1 MRALTFA
8 AIAAI
13 AVAGCAA
20 AQTDADE
27 PQVTVEDLGDGLYM
41 LVGRGGNVG
50 LSVGDDG
57 VFLIDDQ
64 YAPMT
69 PAIAAVVAELNDGDS
84 AVRFVINTHYHGDH
98 TGGNEAW
105 AERGATVFAHD
116 NVLVRHMDP
125 PISSFSN
132 APQDAV
138 SPGHW
143 PTVTFAQGLTFHLNG
158 EVARVIHVAAAHTDG
173 DAIVWFEDANVLHMG
188 DAFFNGLLPYIDI
201 NGGGSVDGFIAA
213 QDLAL
218 SLVNDDT
225 KIIPGHGPL
234 ATKADLQTMRDLLVD
249 VRGLVAAQVE
259 AGLTLEQAI
268 AANPL
273 SAYDESHG
281 RRFITTDKMVE
292 IVYTDLVARAAD

>member
-20 AQTDADE
+20 AQTDADA
-27 PQVTVEDLGDGLYM
+27 PQVAVEDLGDGLYM
-41 LVGRGGNVG
+41 LIGRGGNVG

-57 VFLIDDQ
+57 AFLIDDQ

-69 PAIAAVVAELNDGDS
+69 PAIAAAVAQLNDGDA

-116 NVLVRHMDP
+116 NVLVRHMAP
-125 PISSFSN
+125 PVSTVSN
-132 APQDAV
+132 APQAAV
-138 SPGHW
+138 SPSHW
-143 PTVTFAQGLTFHLNG
+143 PTVTFAQGVSFHLNG
-158 EVARVIHVAAAHTDG
+158 EVARVIHVPAAHTDG
-173 DAIVWFEDANVLHMG
+173 DAIVWFERANVLHMG

-201 NGGGSVDGFIAA
+201 NAGGSVDGFIAA
-213 QDLAL
+213 QDLGL
-218 SLVNDDT
+218 SLANDDT

-249 VRGLVAAQVE
+249 VRGLVAAQIE
-259 AGLTLEQAI
+259 AGLTLEQAV

-281 RRFITTDKMVE
+281 RVFITTDKMVE